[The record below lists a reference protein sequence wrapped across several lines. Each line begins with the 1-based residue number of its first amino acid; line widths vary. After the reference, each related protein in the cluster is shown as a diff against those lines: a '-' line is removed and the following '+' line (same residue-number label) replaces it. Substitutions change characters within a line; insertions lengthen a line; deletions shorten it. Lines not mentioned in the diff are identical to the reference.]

1 MPRIKFIDSSE
12 IAKFQHPYWT
22 LEVYTKHKS
31 SITITPSR
39 QEKDWFR
46 HSEDTLIE
54 WIEKLKIQN
63 FCYYWSFESLLQQ
76 PKFILHILNS
86 LVPFYKHGMHIS
98 IIDCINIMV
107 DAYVVH
113 NTGCDEYERDSDD
126 FTEFLYTTLCSDSDK
141 IPWAAL
147 CLLVNEPWNYR
158 FMCDD
163 LNKVLLRQIRSVYRR
178 TDRPGIFSSLTF
190 DSFGFPIYL
199 ESNGRDLPSILN
211 PNGIGY
217 PIKAV
222 FQKNPQYKKFGS
234 LFLNLISKNP
244 VIPIKQF
251 FNLSLNYLSAK
262 NIHPHEFLL
271 HFINILKNQ
280 CKDVVFTKKQFS
292 EIITNFLEAFPN
304 SRKTLM
310 FSGFLFQNFLR
321 NQEISLKLRKSR
333 WKPFQIE
340 LEPSCIDIQFESN
353 FVKKIKMLG
362 FLEILM
368 SKQIPN
374 EHSHLSYSIMRRV
387 VSGLFL

>member
-1 MPRIKFIDSSE
+1 MPRINFIDSSK
-12 IAKFQHPYWT
+12 IAELQHPYWT

-31 SITITPSR
+31 SITNTPSR
-39 QEKDWFR
+39 QQKDWFK
-46 HSEDTLIE
+46 HSEETLME
-54 WIEKLKIQN
+54 WIEKLNIQN

-76 PKFILHILNS
+76 DKFILHILNS
-86 LVPFYKHGMHIS
+86 LVPFYKHCMHIS
-98 IIDCINIMV
+98 IIECINIMV

-113 NTGCDEYERDSDD
+113 KSGCDEYERDSDD

-158 FMCDD
+158 FMCND

-234 LFLNLISKNP
+234 LFLNLISENP
-244 VIPIKQF
+244 IIDPKHF
-251 FNLSLNYLSAK
+251 FNSSLLYVSRMKPQQIL
-262 NIHPHEFLL
+262 F
-271 HFINILKNQ
+271 HFIGILKNQ
-280 CKDVVFTKKQFS
+280 CKDVVFTQEQFNV
-292 EIITNFLEAFPN
+292 ILAKFLEAFQD
-304 SRKTLM
+304 SRKSLM

-321 NQEISLKLRKSR
+321 NREISLKLRQSR
-333 WKPFQIE
+333 CKPFQIDLE
-340 LEPSCIDIQFESN
+340 LLHCVWFSQEYRASCILFQD
-353 FVKKIKMLG
+353 
-362 FLEILM
+362 
-368 SKQIPN
+368 
-374 EHSHLSYSIMRRV
+374 HS
-387 VSGLFL
+387 